1 MIMHVEHARFTL
13 LAIMLE
19 RDLDVGNSSET
30 LMSGVGGGLD
40 ARPYIYGGGSSK
52 IGTQGLPCDLGP
64 RGILLSHVLPHNILS
79 KRLGD

>member
-40 ARPYIYGGGSSK
+40 ARPIFTAVDLRRLELGGFRATLFPKNLFHSEFF
-52 IGTQGLPCDLGP
+52 
-64 RGILLSHVLPHNILS
+64 
-79 KRLGD
+79 